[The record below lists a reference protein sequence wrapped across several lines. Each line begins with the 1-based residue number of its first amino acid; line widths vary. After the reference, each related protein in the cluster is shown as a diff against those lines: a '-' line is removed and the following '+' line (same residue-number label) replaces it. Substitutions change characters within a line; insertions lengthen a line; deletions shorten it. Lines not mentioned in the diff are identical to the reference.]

1 MLTKE
6 KIAEILRGKYPY
18 LIAEYGVKRLGLFG
32 SYARGKQTE
41 ESNIDLVAEFE
52 RPIGLRFVEFTEYL
66 EDILGKKTDVLTPEG
81 VRRIT
86 VKRIARDIERSII
99 YV

>member
-1 MLTKE
+1 
-6 KIAEILRGKYPY
+6 
-18 LIAEYGVKRLGLFG
+18 
-32 SYARGKQTE
+32 
-41 ESNIDLVAEFE
+41 
-52 RPIGLRFVEFTEYL
+52 EYL

>member
-1 MLTKE
+1 LKTVE
-6 KIAEILRGKYPY
+6 QQP
-18 LIAEYGVKRLGLFG
+18 
-32 SYARGKQTE
+32 
-41 ESNIDLVAEFE
+41 E

-66 EDILGKKTDVLTPEG
+66 EEILGKKTDVLTPEG

-86 VKRIARDIERSII
+86 VKRIARDIEQSII